1 MTPRRAASGVPARI
15 YSDPNHRPNKAQ
27 QALADVYVRVG
38 TGGGLLLAGCPLGVG
53 QGHPRWRHCLD
64 SCPHAT
70 STPGASTSAIEAR
83 QLPAWRL
90 NGAGDPGLSIQFIWL
105 NRGPPPG
112 GGCPRI
118 VSQDPGPA
126 QSRPLPAR
134 CFWRPGGRS
143 ASARRGESQAC
154 LFLRPGSRES
164 CARCGWP
171 PSRTSQPRGRAP
183 RGSLAARGFSGF
195 RGRSSFRRFS
205 FCSLSSF
212 GGLSFRGLSRGGS
225 LGACFSPTA
234 FSASEASSRC
244 GAGGP
249 GGGAQALGFSCS
261 SNAGGVTWW
270 GQRTR
275 PLRGAPAPSPTAR
288 GPLMEALTGASA
300 GSGAELGGTHGS
312 GTGAGASASPAT
324 ASWRGG
330 ESAQAQAQTTRAI
343 PAFPARVPSPLPPS
357 PQKRRPLAST
367 AKAPPSPQISLIPV
381 AKGWQCFSTGCR
393 SSPSHT
399 TQRGLPGPVLGGKA
413 HEG

>member
-53 QGHPRWRHCLD
+53 RGHPRRRHCLD
-64 SCPHAT
+64 SRPHAT
-70 STPGASTSAIEAR
+70 SAPGASTSAIRAR

-90 NGAGDPGLSIQFIWL
+90 NGAGDPGLQHSIYFAEP
-105 NRGPPPG
+105 RAPPR
-112 GGCPRI
+112 GGCPKI

-154 LFLRPGSRES
+154 LFLCPGSRES
-164 CARCGWP
+164 CAQCGWP

-183 RGSLAARGFSGF
+183 RGSLAARGFSCF

-212 GGLSFRGLSRGGS
+212 GGFSFRGLSFRGGS
-225 LGACFSPTA
+225 LGARFSPTA
-234 FSASEASSRC
+234 FSASSASSRC

-249 GGGAQALGFSCS
+249 GGGAQALGFGCS

-270 GQRTR
+270 GQRIP
-275 PLRGAPAPSPTAR
+275 PLRGARAPSPTAR

-312 GTGAGASASPAT
+312 GTEAGASASPAT
-324 ASWRGG
+324 ASWRGE
-330 ESAQAQAQTTRAI
+330 ESSQPR
-343 PAFPARVPSPLPPS
+343 PRCRPHPPCRPSPLEF
-357 PQKRRPLAST
+357 PLS
-367 AKAPPSPQISLIPV
+367 SL
-381 AKGWQCFSTGCR
+381 
-393 SSPSHT
+393 
-399 TQRGLPGPVLGGKA
+399 
-413 HEG
+413 